1 MDKTMIDSKTLANA
15 LIAHSDE
22 LADVYGRPKSS
33 TIGLALKM
41 QFVSHKQQLGDFLEK
56 LIRGES

>member
-1 MDKTMIDSKTLANA
+1 MDKTMIDSRKLANA

-22 LADVYGRPKSS
+22 LGDIYGLPKSS
-33 TIGLALKM
+33 TIRLALKM
-41 QFVSHKQQLGDFLEK
+41 QLVSHKQQLGDFLEK